1 MPRSLLLPCLHSRCS
16 EPSTA
21 RQQSE
26 VPRCGGSRNLTH
38 LLHLVLCRMYRIVF
52 ILLGMCSGS
61 GIAFGCTQLPAG
73 TSLWVRL
80 SQPVSSYSAKS
91 GMSVSGFLLESPTCD
106 GVSML
111 PTHVPVEGRVVS
123 AHRVGLGLVRETAS
137 LEIEFSR
144 IVPQQ
149 GSPIDINGRVN
160 EVDNARENVKNG
172 VIRGIR
178 STETPQGEISSR
190 LRYLPSLHL
199 YPDPVLL
206 GFKLLFPVFP
216 EPEIYLPPGTDLLV
230 SLKDNVDLPGEFAP
244 PPLPRLQDDEQ
255 QSLAEILGQLPTRTL
270 DKKSRD
276 ADLINMAFI
285 GTGEEL
291 AQAFHDAG
299 WKQSD
304 SVSRQS
310 VMRQLHAF
318 LAKSSYPT
326 APMSRQMF
334 DGHPADLTLEKTFD
348 SYGRRDHLRI
358 WKLESRVHDVPLW
371 VGAAVRETG
380 ATLSIT
386 RMGFMHHV
394 SDDLEEEQ
402 RAIQRHLL
410 AVDCLDSVGRVERPG
425 MDKAV
430 INATGEVLRTDGS
443 VMVLH
448 LKACSAPLSD
458 LNNAPRFR
466 PGSKFSR
473 YLRKEILTVR
483 GDLQRANCIYAL
495 FGVTVTATKT
505 LRHMSARRA
514 DIRSV
519 HVASAYVLVTDPESH
534 QPPVETQSPTPPKI
548 STMP

>member
-1 MPRSLLLPCLHSRCS
+1 
-16 EPSTA
+16 
-21 RQQSE
+21 
-26 VPRCGGSRNLTH
+26 
-38 LLHLVLCRMYRIVF
+38 MYRIVF

-73 TSLWVRL
+73 TSFWVRL
-80 SQPVSSYSAKS
+80 SQPVSSYSAKP
-91 GMSVSGFLLESPTCD
+91 GTSVSGVLLESPICD
-106 GVSML
+106 GVSVL
-111 PTHVPVEGRVVS
+111 PTHVPVEGRIVS

-144 IVPQQ
+144 IVPHQ
-149 GSPIDINGRVN
+149 GSPIDINGRVD

-190 LRYLPSLHL
+190 LKYLPSLHL
-199 YPDPVLL
+199 YPDPFLL

-216 EPEIYLPPGTDLLV
+216 EPEIYLPSGTDLLV
-230 SLKDNVDLPGEFAP
+230 RLKDNVDLPGEFVPP

-255 QSLAEILGQLPTRTL
+255 QSVAAILGQLPTRTL

-276 ADLINMAFI
+276 ADLINMVFI

-318 LAKSSYPT
+318 LAKASYAT

-334 DGHPADLTLEKTFD
+334 DGRPADLNLEKTFD

-358 WKLESRVHDVPLW
+358 WKLDSRVHDVPVW

-380 ATLSIT
+380 ATLSLT

-425 MDKAV
+425 MDKAL

-448 LKACSAPLSD
+448 LKPCSAPLSD
-458 LNNAPRFR
+458 LNNSPRFR

-483 GDLQRANCIYAL
+483 SDLQRANCIYAL
-495 FGVTVTATKT
+495 FGVTVTATRT
-505 LRHMSARRA
+505 FHHMSARRT

-519 HVASAYVLVTDPESH
+519 QAASAYVPASGPESH
-534 QPPVETQSPTPPKI
+534 QPPVETQSHTPPKM